1 MTSHILRSIEQ
12 KRVTFDP
19 TNEEHLEA
27 FNMLVL
33 GTSEAP
39 SSSVVKQ
46 HPKLRFVLEDGFVDV
61 RSMMLH
67 KVGRQYVKVIDSF
80 KRKAA

>member
-1 MTSHILRSIEQ
+1 MTSHILCSIKQ
-12 KRVTFDP
+12 DRVTFDP

-33 GTSEAP
+33 GNAE
-39 SSSVVKQ
+39 SVSQSIVKQ
-46 HPKLRFVLEDGFVDV
+46 HPKLRFVIEDGFADV

-67 KVGRQYVKVIDSF
+67 KVGRQYMQVVNSM